1 MRIIISETI
10 ILIESI
16 NQRNSLI
23 QIWNFQ
29 NTLMSLIL
37 ETITTKSKGWK
48 KEQDFESWDRKQNT
62 KDY

>member
-10 ILIESI
+10 ILII
-16 NQRNSLI
+16 NQRNSLV

-29 NTLMSLIL
+29 NTLMSLIF